1 MYGTRTRVARVK
13 GGSPRPLDE
22 HDISTSLEAGAGIE
36 PAITILQTVA
46 LPLGDPAAVLCE
58 DDSLEEWDC
67 QQKNVYIENFFI
79 GEINSFL
86 EEV

>member
-1 MYGTRTRVARVK
+1 MYKKNPGHFLTGKKIGIVYGTRTRVARVK

-22 HDISTSLEAGAGIE
+22 HDMSTSLEAGAGIE

-58 DDSLEEWDC
+58 DDSLEE
-67 QQKNVYIENFFI
+67 
-79 GEINSFL
+79 
-86 EEV
+86 